1 MIPEKVRHVL
11 DAHGLKA
18 LEFESGSTPTAE
30 TAATR
35 IGVEVGQIAKSLL
48 FRGSVGRFVLIVC
61 AGDRKVSS
69 GAVKRLAGEKLS
81 MANSDETFAT
91 TGFRPGG
98 VCPFGL
104 EGVEIFIDE
113 SLKAWSQVY
122 PAAGND
128 ASGVPTSYEQLLEIC
143 GGKSCDVCAAIP
155 V

>member
-1 MIPEKVRHVL
+1 MIPEKVRRVL

-30 TAATR
+30 TAAAR

-48 FRGSVGRFVLIVC
+48 FKGSAGRFILIVC

-81 MANSDETFAT
+81 MANGDETFAA

-113 SLKAWSQVY
+113 SLRLWPQVY

-128 ASGVPTSYEQLLEIC
+128 ASGVPTSYDQLLEIC
-143 GGKSCDVCAAIP
+143 GGRSCDVCAAVP
-155 V
+155 E